1 MPIAHF
7 TAAELPGTVAI
18 LVFGIVIGAS
28 VALRRNDSLTLAI
41 VGFCG
46 LAAVGSVL
54 DHFQGVA
61 AGWKTAADVAF
72 LLAGVAL
79 LGIAITGGHKH
90 RRGTRRSP
98 ARAERA
104 RSR

>member
-7 TAAELPGTVAI
+7 TGAELPGTLAI
-18 LVFGIVIGAS
+18 LVFGIAIGAS
-28 VALRRNDSLTLAI
+28 IALGRRDSLTLAI

-46 LAAVGSVL
+46 LAAIASLL

-61 AGWKTAADVAF
+61 AAWKTAGDVAF
-72 LLAGVAL
+72 LLAGVAVLVL
-79 LGIAITGGHKH
+79 LLK
-90 RRGTRRSP
+90 RSP
-98 ARAERA
+98 ERAGTA

>member
-1 MPIAHF
+1 MPLAHF
-7 TAAELPGTVAI
+7 TAAELPGTLAI
-18 LVFGIVIGAS
+18 LIFGIVIGAS

-46 LAAVGSVL
+46 LAALGSVL

-61 AGWKTAADVAF
+61 SAWKTAADVAF
-72 LLAGVAL
+72 LLAGVVL
-79 LGIAITGGHKH
+79 LMVLV
-90 RRGTRRSP
+90 RRSP

>member
-1 MPIAHF
+1 MQLAHF
-7 TAAELPGTVAI
+7 TAAELPGTLAI
-18 LVFGIVIGAS
+18 LVFGIAIGAS
-28 VALRRNDSLTLAI
+28 VALRRTDSLTLSI

-61 AGWKTAADVAF
+61 AAWRTTADVAF
-72 LLAGVAL
+72 LLSAVAVLGFAIRSRPQAAARRWPAKAG
-79 LGIAITGGHKH
+79 T
-90 RRGTRRSP
+90 
-98 ARAERA
+98 A

>member
-7 TAAELPGTVAI
+7 TAAELPGTLAI
-18 LVFGIVIGAS
+18 LIFGIAIGAS
-28 VALRRNDSLTLAI
+28 VALRRTDSLTLAI

-61 AGWKTAADVAF
+61 AAWKTAADVTF
-72 LLAGVAL
+72 LLAGLAVLVL
-79 LGIAITGGHKH
+79 LI
-90 RRGTRRSP
+90 RRSP
-98 ARAERA
+98 ERA
-104 RSR
+104 GTDRSR